1 MPFFYVIESKM
12 CRFLKRVKVGEGAKK
27 QKLMCNKLLVEY
39 PFKLFYEENYNKN
52 DSFLQEINNQVTPHS
67 ENDW

>member
-27 QKLMCNKLLVEY
+27 QKLKCNKLLVEY

-52 DSFLQEINNQVTPHS
+52 DSFL
-67 ENDW
+67 